1 MASLPAATCTA
12 IAAILA
18 VLPGAC
24 SRKTAT
30 PTGAAPTGAPPAN
43 ASQEARPR
51 TVVIGCIGQSNM
63 LGVANV
69 DQHPALPSLDGI
81 RIFQPDLFAARDDVG
96 VFTQLDFAPERYD
109 VPTATFDYPVNAGV
123 PPRFA
128 SVRLFGPELHA
139 GVVLRERFGA
149 PVHFVKLAVGGVGL
163 VPLVD
168 WPVGLPSGW
177 MWFVHDSWDPSL
189 PHSVRPYESKL
200 VLASRATT
208 ITATTLRDAGQNWNG
223 DEHKG
228 RWLVCGGKQGR
239 VLGNDRDTLTIEAW
253 VQDPLGAPPAPGPYV
268 LEDRTFFHA
277 SLARAFAEGYLAGAA
292 AACGPG
298 GIDCRGVLV
307 AQGETDGLREASA
320 RAAKANMQAL
330 IAYLRT
336 TMQARG
342 FTTLRAEQVP
352 FVLALVKESEVWP
365 FAQLVNAGY
374 RELAANDPF
383 VVVVDTQD
391 VALGGFDGVDRNH
404 YSAAGQQLLG
414 ERMATALLELHTKLP
429 LPAGR

>member
-1 MASLPAATCTA
+1 MATVPAAICTPL
-12 IAAILA
+12 AALA
-18 VLPGAC
+18 VLAAAC
-24 SRKTAT
+24 SH
-30 PTGAAPTGAPPAN
+30 GAPAPHAP
-43 ASQEARPR
+43 SEPPPRQQPLPR

-81 RIFQPDLFAARDDVG
+81 RVFQPDLFQARDDVG
-96 VFTQLDFAPERYD
+96 VFTQLDFAPTRYD
-109 VPTATFDYPVNAGV
+109 VPTAPYDYPVNAGV

-139 GVVLRERFGA
+139 GVVLRERLGA

-189 PHSVRPYESKL
+189 PHSVKPYESQR
-200 VLASRATT
+200 VFAGRA
-208 ITATTLRDAGQNWNG
+208 TATTATPLRDTSQNWNG
-223 DEHKG
+223 DKHKD
-228 RWLVCGGKQGR
+228 RWLGCGGTPGR

-253 VQDPLGAPPAPGPYV
+253 VQDPLGAPPTPGPYTI
-268 LEDRTFFHA
+268 EERTFFHA

-336 TMQARG
+336 TMVARG
-342 FTTLRAEQVP
+342 FTTLAAEQVP

-365 FAQLVNAGY
+365 FAKLVNAGY

-383 VVVVDTQD
+383 VAVVDTQD

-414 ERMATALLELHTKLP
+414 ERMAAALLGLQAKLP
-429 LPAGR
+429 MPAGR

>member
-1 MASLPAATCTA
+1 MANVPAAICTTL
-12 IAAILA
+12 AALA
-18 VLPGAC
+18 VLATAC
-24 SRKTAT
+24 SRQTPTAT
-30 PTGAAPTGAPPAN
+30 LKPAN
-43 ASQEARPR
+43 ASQDPKPR

-81 RIFQPDLFAARDDVG
+81 RIFQPDLFTARDDVG

-109 VPTATFDYPVNAGV
+109 VPTAPYDYPVNAGV

-128 SVRLFGPELHA
+128 SVRLFGPELQA
-139 GVVLRERFGA
+139 GVVLRERLGA

-168 WPVGLPSGW
+168 WPIGLPSGW
-177 MWFVHDSWDPSL
+177 LWFVHDSWDPSL
-189 PHSVRPYESKL
+189 RHSVKPYESKR
-200 VLASRATT
+200 VLAGRASAT
-208 ITATTLRDAGQNWNG
+208 TATTLRDASQNWNG
-223 DEHKG
+223 DEHKD

-320 RAAKANMQAL
+320 RAARANMQAL

-383 VVVVDTQD
+383 VAIVDTQD

-404 YSAAGQQLLG
+404 YSAAGQQVLG
-414 ERMATALLELHTKLP
+414 ERMAKALLELQAKLP
-429 LPAGR
+429 MPTGR

>member
-1 MASLPAATCTA
+1 MPNAAT
-12 IAAILA
+12 
-18 VLPGAC
+18 
-24 SRKTAT
+24 
-30 PTGAAPTGAPPAN
+30 PAN
-43 ASQEARPR
+43 AANAKDPGAAATPLAKPR

-69 DQHPALPSLDGI
+69 DQHPALPTLDGI
-81 RIFQPDLFAARDDVG
+81 HVFQPDLFAARDDVG
-96 VFTQLDFAPERYD
+96 VFTPLDFAPTRYD
-109 VPTATFDYPVNAGV
+109 VPSGPYDYPVNAGV

-139 GVVLRERFGA
+139 GVVLRERLGGA
-149 PVHFVKLAVGGVGL
+149 VHFVKLAVGGVGL

-168 WPVGLPSGW
+168 WPIGLPSGW

-189 PHSVRPYESKL
+189 PHSVRPYETKST
-200 VLASRATT
+200 LAGRATAT
-208 ITATTLRDAGQNWNG
+208 TATTLRDASQQWNL

-228 RWLVCGGKQGR
+228 RWIVCGGKQGL

-253 VQDPLGAPPAPGPYV
+253 VQDPLGGPPAPGPYK
-268 LEDRTFFHA
+268 LEARTFFHA

-292 AACGPG
+292 AACGPD

-330 IAYLRT
+330 ITYLRT

-365 FAQLVNAGY
+365 FAKLVNAGY

-391 VALGGFDGVDRNH
+391 VALGGFDGVDPNH
-404 YSAAGQQLLG
+404 YSAAGQQVLG
-414 ERMATALLELHTKLP
+414 ERMARALLDLQAKLP
-429 LPAGR
+429 MATGR